1 MTEKIFE
8 TIISVLIN
16 SKIEAKKYNK
26 KGINDSY
33 IEEIDFALL
42 EEQQEDYTVGRN
54 ELR

>member
-1 MTEKIFE
+1 MTEKTFE

-16 SKIEAKKYNK
+16 SKIEAEKYNK

-42 EEQQEDYTVGRN
+42 ELKEMKNNKKITQ
-54 ELR
+54 